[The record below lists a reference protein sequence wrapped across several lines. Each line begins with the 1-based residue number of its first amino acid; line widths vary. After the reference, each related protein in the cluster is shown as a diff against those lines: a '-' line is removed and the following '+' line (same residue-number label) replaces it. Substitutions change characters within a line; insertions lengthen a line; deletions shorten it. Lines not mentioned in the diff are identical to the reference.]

1 MPWILPAD
9 PNLRH
14 LKMQVNDFIERYARN
29 DAQTTA
35 IARAHLTQ
43 PPQQLSRSQ
52 ALHVVAR
59 QYGFESWPKLKHY
72 VQADAER
79 AEVEGLFDSIRHGD
93 LQAVS
98 HALDD
103 DPTLIEGMTGW
114 GMTPLYCAARWG
126 DARSVAMLLDRGA
139 DPNARR
145 GAAMFDCNSVAS
157 LELMLQRGGNV
168 SISYDD
174 HRAHRITLLH
184 MAAFKSDEQMLRMV
198 VARGGVA
205 HLNARLAQGN
215 EGRFAGDTPV
225 QVGAK
230 LGHRQIA
237 RALLDLGAEYD
248 AFSAACLGDVAHLR
262 EAIKPKLAV
271 DAPVDQYGQTL
282 LFWAIEGNQGE
293 VLKLLLDAGASLDRR
308 NQFDETPL
316 LLASTNDAG
325 KLDHRVLVPLLL
337 DRGAQIDALA
347 AAAMGKTEL
356 LETYRD
362 TLNLRNRYGWTPLH
376 WAARN
381 GHLQTVTALLDWGA
395 DVNAADA
402 NGWTPLFPA
411 AYWGQRADVVQ
422 RLLDTGANA
431 LHRDRFGNDIN
442 AYDVGKDIGDVLR
455 RRQRQITSS

>member
-1 MPWILPAD
+1 
-9 PNLRH
+9 
-14 LKMQVNDFIERYARN
+14 
-29 DAQTTA
+29 
-35 IARAHLTQ
+35 
-43 PPQQLSRSQ
+43 
-52 ALHVVAR
+52 
-59 QYGFESWPKLKHY
+59 
-72 VQADAER
+72 
-79 AEVEGLFDSIRHGD
+79 
-93 LQAVS
+93 
-98 HALDD
+98 
-103 DPTLIEGMTGW
+103 
-114 GMTPLYCAARWG
+114 
-126 DARSVAMLLDRGA
+126 
-139 DPNARR
+139 
-145 GAAMFDCNSVAS
+145 
-157 LELMLQRGGNV
+157 
-168 SISYDD
+168 
-174 HRAHRITLLH
+174 
-184 MAAFKSDEQMLRMV
+184 
-198 VARGGVA
+198 
-205 HLNARLAQGN
+205 
-215 EGRFAGDTPV
+215 
-225 QVGAK
+225 
-230 LGHRQIA
+230 
-237 RALLDLGAEYD
+237 
-248 AFSAACLGDVAHLR
+248 VAHLR